1 MFFCGKFSLHSPLGW
16 IFAIIWV
23 KFHQVSF
30 ANLTGWCESWWATEQ
45 RIGFFPSKL
54 SDWLSTVQLKKHW
67 DVWEVQKGVSLNGG
81 TPISHPKMVIFS
93 KENPWLLGTTFFRKP
108 PYTKLKAML
117 LFSLGLAP
125 SKQLFVGKVMT
136 VYGFYHAHGI
146 HGTGIFTDILP

>member
-1 MFFCGKFSLHSPLGW
+1 M
-16 IFAIIWV
+16 
-23 KFHQVSF
+23 
-30 ANLTGWCESWWATEQ
+30 
-45 RIGFFPSKL
+45 
-54 SDWLSTVQLKKHW
+54 
-67 DVWEVQKGVSLNGG
+67 GVSLNGG

-93 KENPWLLGTTFFRKP
+93 RKSMVVGYHLFRKP

-117 LFSLGLAP
+117 LFSLGLAL